1 MDTNHELMER
11 ILDMGEK
18 RRLDRTPIHLREK
31 EFNNKL
37 IKIAQ
42 KYDIA
47 DFKIFYG
54 NNRCHTYQE
63 SKVVEHTSFEKVK
76 VDLNGASVEYMRDL
90 ADKRVLDKFKK
101 EVSDLCELYG
111 YKRFHLIFDGFRIF
125 SSNWTEA
132 KFVRKF

>member
-1 MDTNHELMER
+1 MLTKQELMER
-11 ILDMGEK
+11 MFDMGEK
-18 RRLDRTPIHLREK
+18 GRLARTPIHLREK

-42 KYDIA
+42 KYDIP

-54 NNRCHTYQE
+54 NNRYYTYQE

-76 VDLNGASVEYMRDL
+76 VDLNGETVECMQYY
-90 ADKRVLDKFKK
+90 ADKRVLDKYKK
-101 EVSDLCELYG
+101 EVLDLCKLYG
-111 YKRFHLIFDGFRIF
+111 YERFHLIFDGFRIF
-125 SSNWTEA
+125 SFNWTEA